1 MAEVVTTQLL
11 DPGLVDACGPQPGL
25 TCEWIWEATGNETLA
40 GLVDWLIERP
50 LKVAVI
56 LIGAV
61 VVNRLVKRAIDRLV
75 SRLVESR
82 TREEGE
88 AEAESSTRLAQLG
101 RRARGRLQM
110 IHDQAERS
118 RQRFVTL
125 GTVLRGLAG
134 VAVYAVAL
142 MVALGELGLNLG
154 PLIAG
159 AGIVGLAIGF
169 GAQSLVS
176 DFIAGIFIIIED
188 QYGVGDYVDVG
199 AASGTVEKVGLRTTT
214 LRDVNGTMWT
224 IPNGE
229 IRRVG
234 NSSQL
239 WARTVLDV
247 DVAYDTDIDLAASVI
262 KEVADEVWRENL
274 DSTTIIEEPEIWGVQ
289 NFGADAI
296 SIRLAVKTEPGEQWA
311 TGRLIRARHR
321 DPVPPADGLGE
332 SGGRERARREARDH
346 DSPGPAREAVG
357 QRRRGVAVPDS
368 WPPTQESLRSM
379 ARVSVP
385 R

>member
-25 TCEWIWEATGNETLA
+25 ACEWIWDATASGSLA
-40 GLVDWLIERP
+40 ALADWLIERP

-61 VVNRLVKRAIDRLV
+61 VVNRLVKRAIDRLI

-101 RRARGRLQM
+101 RRARGRLQN
-110 IHDQAERS
+110 IHDQADRS
-118 RQRFVTL
+118 RQRFATV
-125 GTVLRGLAG
+125 GTVLRGIAG
-134 VAVYAVAL
+134 VAVYGVAL

-199 AASGTVEKVGLRTTT
+199 VASGTVEKVGLRTTT
-214 LRDVNGTMWT
+214 LRDVNGTVWT

-262 KEVADEVWRENL
+262 KEVADEVWREEL
-274 DSTTIIEEPEIWGVQ
+274 ESTTIIEEPEIWGVQ
-289 NFGADAI
+289 SFGADAI
-296 SIRLAVKTEPGEQWA
+296 SIRLAVKTDPGEQWA
-311 TGRLIRARHR
+311 TGRLIRARLKKAFDANGIEIPFPQRTVWVNQVDEKAPAVKPVTTIRR
-321 DPVPPADGLGE
+321 DLLGKRSGSDGE
-332 SGGRERARREARDH
+332 E
-346 DSPGPAREAVG
+346 
-357 QRRRGVAVPDS
+357 
-368 WPPTQESLRSM
+368 
-379 ARVSVP
+379 
-385 R
+385 

>member
-1 MAEVVTTQLL
+1 MAEAVTTEVL
-11 DPGLVDACGPQPGL
+11 DPGLADACGPDPGL
-25 TCEWIWEATGNETLA
+25 ICEWIWEATGNETLP

-61 VVNRLVKRAIDRLV
+61 VVNRLVKRAIDRLI

-101 RRARGRLQM
+101 RRARGRLQN
-110 IHDQAERS
+110 IHDQADRS
-118 RQRFVTL
+118 RQRFATV
-125 GTVLRGLAG
+125 GTVLRGMAG
-134 VAVYAVAL
+134 VAVYGVAL

-188 QYGVGDYVDVG
+188 QYGEGDYVDVG
-199 AASGTVEKVGLRTTT
+199 VASGTVDKVGLRTTT
-214 LRDVNGTMWT
+214 LRDVNGTKWT

-234 NSSQL
+234 NSSQV

-311 TGRLIRARHR
+311 TARLIRARLKKAFDANGIEIPFPQR
-321 DPVPPADGLGE
+321 TVWVNQVDENAPAVKPVTTIRQDLLGKRSGSDGE
-332 SGGRERARREARDH
+332 E
-346 DSPGPAREAVG
+346 
-357 QRRRGVAVPDS
+357 
-368 WPPTQESLRSM
+368 
-379 ARVSVP
+379 
-385 R
+385 

>member
-1 MAEVVTTQLL
+1 MPEAVTTELL
-11 DPGLVDACGPQPGL
+11 DPGLVDACGESPGFI
-25 TCEWIWEATGNETLA
+25 CEWVWDVTDNEALA
-40 GLVDWLIERP
+40 GIVDWLIERP

-56 LIGAV
+56 LVGAL
-61 VVNRLVKRAIDRLV
+61 VVNRLVKRAIDRMV

-82 TREEGE
+82 TREESE

-101 RRARGRLQM
+101 RRARGRLQK

-118 RQRFVTL
+118 RQRAVTL

-274 DSTTIIEEPEIWGVQ
+274 ESTTIIEEPEIWGVQ
-289 NFGADAI
+289 SFGADAI

-311 TGRLIRARHR
+311 TGRLIRARLKKAFDANGIEIPFPQR
-321 DPVPPADGLGE
+321 TVWVNQVDENAPAVKPVTTIRQDLLGNRSGSDGDE
-332 SGGRERARREARDH
+332 
-346 DSPGPAREAVG
+346 
-357 QRRRGVAVPDS
+357 
-368 WPPTQESLRSM
+368 
-379 ARVSVP
+379 
-385 R
+385 

>member
-1 MAEVVTTQLL
+1 MPEAVTTELL
-11 DPGLVDACGPQPGL
+11 DPGLVDACGESPGF
-25 TCEWIWEATGNETLA
+25 TCEWVWDATDNEALA

-88 AEAESSTRLAQLG
+88 AEVESSARLARLG
-101 RRARGRLQM
+101 RRARGKLQK

-134 VAVYAVAL
+134 VAVYAVAF

-274 DSTTIIEEPEIWGVQ
+274 ESTTIIEEPEIWGVQ
-289 NFGADAI
+289 SFGADAI

-311 TGRLIRARHR
+311 TGRLIRARLKKAFDANGIEIPFPQR
-321 DPVPPADGLGE
+321 TVWVNQVDENAPAVKPVTTIRQDLLGKRSGSDGE
-332 SGGRERARREARDH
+332 E
-346 DSPGPAREAVG
+346 
-357 QRRRGVAVPDS
+357 
-368 WPPTQESLRSM
+368 
-379 ARVSVP
+379 
-385 R
+385 

>member
-1 MAEVVTTQLL
+1 MPEVVTTELL
-11 DPGLVDACGPQPGL
+11 DPGLVDACGVSPGF
-25 TCEWIWEATGNETLA
+25 TCEWIWDATDNEALA

-56 LIGAV
+56 LIGAL
-61 VVNRLVKRAIDRLV
+61 VVNRLVKRAIDRMV

-88 AEAESSTRLAQLG
+88 AEAESSARLARLG
-101 RRARGRLQM
+101 RRARGRLQK

-118 RQRFVTL
+118 RQRAVTL
-125 GTVLRGLAG
+125 GAVLRNIAG
-134 VAVYAVAL
+134 IAVYAMAF
-142 MVALGELGLNLG
+142 MVALGELGLELG

-159 AGIVGLAIGF
+159 AGILGLAIGF

-176 DFIAGIFIIIED
+176 DFIAGIFIIVED

-262 KEVADEVWRENL
+262 KEVADEVWRDNL
-274 DSTTIIEEPEIWGVQ
+274 E
-289 NFGADAI
+289 
-296 SIRLAVKTEPGEQWA
+296 
-311 TGRLIRARHR
+311 
-321 DPVPPADGLGE
+321 
-332 SGGRERARREARDH
+332 
-346 DSPGPAREAVG
+346 
-357 QRRRGVAVPDS
+357 
-368 WPPTQESLRSM
+368 
-379 ARVSVP
+379 
-385 R
+385 